1 MDLGS
6 SASQSLAYWIM
17 IEEKLCVILCLQLS
31 AAEDSLR
38 LTQNSHR
45 EVVEGLERNLREGA
59 AEGSRLQTD
68 SDKLRAERM
77 LAVAEVGV

>member
-1 MDLGS
+1 MCS
-6 SASQSLAYWIM
+6 
-17 IEEKLCVILCLQLS
+17 QLS
-31 AAEDSLR
+31 GAEDSLR

-59 AEGSRLQTD
+59 AEGSRLQAD

-77 LAVAEVGV
+77 QAVAEVGG